1 MWANSIPGK
10 RSNTIKYPPQ
20 DENHRSGVK
29 NTASRDQNQVLQ
41 SVVINSTNQEL
52 VRRNALKPRNG
63 SQNEMQ
69 TKPLN
74 HTQQRRSFNFE
85 DNYYSKKSKRE
96 KARYYDLQLA
106 REALSYKLTTP
117 LPQTVSYSYK
127 KKSRRPKSYSQKSN
141 RDTSFGYQ
149 PSSYGY
155 QTPPTSASDLYPPLS
170 YAQPSHQCKI
180 KVQSNFCFPA
190 SFFSF

>member
-1 MWANSIPGK
+1 MWANSVPGK

-20 DENHRSGVK
+20 DENHGSGVK
-29 NTASRDQNQVLQ
+29 NTASRDQNRVLQ
-41 SVVINSTNQEL
+41 SSVVINSTNQEL
-52 VRRNALKPRNG
+52 VTRNALKPRNG

-69 TKPLN
+69 KKPPN

-85 DNYYSKKSKRE
+85 DNYYPKKSKRE

-141 RDTSFGYQ
+141 RDTSFSYQ

-155 QTPPTSASDLYPPLS
+155 QTSASDLYPPLS
-170 YAQPSHQCKI
+170 YAQPSHQCKT
-180 KVQSNFCFPA
+180 KVLSNQ
-190 SFFSF
+190 